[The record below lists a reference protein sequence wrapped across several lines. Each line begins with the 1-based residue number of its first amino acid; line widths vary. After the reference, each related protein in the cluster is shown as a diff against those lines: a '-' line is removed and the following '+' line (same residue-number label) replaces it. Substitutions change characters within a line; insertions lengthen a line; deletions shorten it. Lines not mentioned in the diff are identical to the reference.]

1 MEEDYYQMLSQAL
14 NAGYNPYLPQYGQ
27 TQPAELYELQQ
38 PQQQQGGGMDI
49 GQAMNIYDMFAGGGA
64 GAGAGSITGGGLNYG
79 VASSPAAGGGTWYG
93 PFAEGGIA
101 AGGGSAAG
109 GGAAAGGSAAGSAGG
124 AAGGSGA
131 SMLSTLGPW
140 AALAAIIYAN
150 EREARRGGYRS
161 EDDTQYAKDVLGGKA
176 FEQDVSKRWAPK
188 LESMW
193 GGLGSQAQA
202 AADFGTGDFSNAFSN
217 LNQSL
222 KDDPIIGA
230 LRGLF

>member
-1 MEEDYYQMLSQAL
+1 MEEDYYTALSQYL

-38 PQQQQGGGMDI
+38 PQQQQGGGMNI

-64 GAGAGSITGGGLNYG
+64 GGAGAAGYGGFDYG

-93 PFAEGGIA
+93 PFAEGGVA
-101 AGGGSAAG
+101 SG
-109 GGAAAGGSAAGSAGG
+109 GGAGGG
-124 AAGGSGA
+124 AAGGSGTSA
-131 SMLSTLGPW
+131 LSSLGPW
-140 AALAAIIYAN
+140 AALAAAIYLN
-150 EREARRGGYRS
+150 ESNAREKGYRS
-161 EDDTQYAKDVLGGKA
+161 EDDTQYAKDLLGGKV
-176 FEQDVSKRWAPK
+176 FEQDVSQRFAPK
-188 LESMW
+188 LESAW
-193 GGLGSQAQA
+193 GGSGSAAKA
-202 AADFGTGDFSNAFSN
+202 AADFGTLDFSNAFSN